1 MGAAK
6 RQYRRRSSSRFQG
19 RFVGIPVDVLESNAY
34 LGLSHPAKVLLL
46 DIALQYKGD
55 NNGRLLT
62 SLKFMEP
69 RGWRSADVLNR
80 AKQQLQDSKL
90 IYQTVQGHRPN
101 KASWYAITWHALD
114 DNDRYDFGAANGFRR
129 GAYRD
134 LKINGLSP
142 SCGIVKP
149 LIAPSASKSA

>member
-6 RQYRRRSSSRFQG
+6 SQYGRRQSSRFEG
-19 RFVGIPVDVLESNAY
+19 RFVGVPVDVLESNAY
-34 LGLSHPAKVLLL
+34 LDLSHPAKALLL

-114 DNDRYDFGAANGFRR
+114 ADDRYDFGTTNGFRR

-134 LKINGLSP
+134 LKISGLSP
-142 SCGIVKP
+142 SGGIAKAV
-149 LIAPSASKSA
+149 IAPSTGKSA

>member
-6 RQYRRRSSSRFQG
+6 RQYRRLSSSRFQG

-34 LGLSHPAKVLLL
+34 LGLSHPAKALLL
-46 DIALQYKGD
+46 DIAFQYKGD

-62 SLKFMEP
+62 SLKFMSP

-149 LIAPSASKSA
+149 LIAPSTSKSA

>member
-1 MGAAK
+1 MLT
-6 RQYRRRSSSRFQG
+6 SDT
-19 RFVGIPVDVLESNAY
+19 VDVLESNAY

-69 RGWRSADVLNR
+69 RGWRSADVLYR

-114 DNDRYDFGAANGFRR
+114 DNDRYDFGASNGFRR

>member
-34 LGLSHPAKVLLL
+34 LGLSHPAKALLL

-69 RGWRSADVLNR
+69 RGWRSAHVLNR

-90 IYQTVQGHRPN
+90 IYQTVQGHRAN
-101 KASWYAITWHALD
+101 KASWFAITWHALD
-114 DNDRYDFGAANGFRR
+114 DNDRYDFGASNGFRR